1 MSCFSL
7 LLKKPGRKCA
17 LSEQKGMEFYP
28 IIKNVVMKRNS
39 PEPYNDENRSKGDRS
54 ANDPARERM
63 DIRDSKEDQEK
74 LKPDEATIEL
84 PDVKDIPG
92 QEFVNAPPLGMM
104 ADTTI
109 SSADEEG
116 EGLFEDDEEDETD
129 IVMGTE
135 ADIPESDRI
144 ALERGDDY
152 MPTHDE
158 ELLQKASMDS
168 RDFEGEKL
176 NERSF
181 GEERSG
187 SDLDIPGRNEDI
199 DRTSPEKSDEENKHY
214 SLGSGDNDAN
224 ENRS

>member
-1 MSCFSL
+1 
-7 LLKKPGRKCA
+7 
-17 LSEQKGMEFYP
+17 
-28 IIKNVVMKRNS
+28 MKRNS
-39 PEPYNDENRSKGDRS
+39 PEPYNDENRSRGDRS
-54 ANDPARERM
+54 SNDPARDKM
-63 DIRDSKEDQEK
+63 DLRDSKEDEEK
-74 LKPDEATIEL
+74 LKPDEVTIEL

-92 QEFVNAPPLGMM
+92 QEFVHAPPLGML

-129 IVMGTE
+129 IVMGTS

-144 ALERGDDY
+144 ALERGDSY
-152 MPTHDE
+152 MPTRDE
-158 ELLQKASMDS
+158 DQLQRASLDS

-187 SDLDIPGRNEDI
+187 SDLDIPGRLD
-199 DRTSPEKSDEENKHY
+199 DTRTESLGQGDEENKHY
-214 SLGSGDNDAN
+214 SLGGEDNEEN
-224 ENRS
+224 ESR